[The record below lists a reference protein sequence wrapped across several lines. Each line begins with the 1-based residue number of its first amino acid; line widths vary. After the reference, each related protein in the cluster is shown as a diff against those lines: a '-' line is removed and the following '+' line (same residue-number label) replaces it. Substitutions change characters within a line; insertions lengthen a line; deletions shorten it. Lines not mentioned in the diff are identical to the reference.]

1 MSSPEH
7 HECTQTNPYVQNIST
22 GIYRRILPAVHLPEH
37 EQRCCNV
44 RCCKVLS
51 APLSRCIKCQ
61 RDCYCSKD
69 CQRAAWREGH
79 KRECGK
85 AAALELYEK
94 IFELY
99 EAENWPGL
107 LALEET
113 ASAASAAAETLR
125 KTTPDV
131 AVGIY
136 QVLCVGYKQL
146 GKHAK
151 SLELNKQGLA
161 IAVEAGKRES
171 EGTFYCDIGSCYEQ
185 LREYAKAIQVFDR
198 SLAISEELG
207 NRANQGATLGNLSS
221 CYEELGQ
228 YAKAIELY
236 EQCLKIHEE
245 IGARKGTGR
254 TLCNLAICYE
264 SLQQY
269 DTAITLL
276 EKARVIMQEVGDR
289 DGEVICLAALGIC
302 KTALG
307 DYEQAILCHTEQWC
321 IAKELAAKADEA
333 AEDDDEDE
341 EDDED
346 YAHNVEADLAP
357 DQAVA
362 ALNLGIVIWAQARAE
377 HGTTGAAAT
386 TPRARYTEAYMASMH
401 EATQWLETALRLSH
415 GLIEQEHALL
425 HLSFVAFDMGDE
437 DDALYF
443 LGEYLDAQMVCVGG
457 HYCGGCGQK
466 RGDDAPMLNCGGCK
480 VARFCSEDH
489 QRMASTKGGRK
500 PVRHKDICSLLGEWK
515 EVVKERE
522 TGDAVAEADDS
533 EEEER
538 ECYGPMLEF
547 LGRDVWWRC
556 HALIK

>member
-79 KRECGK
+79 KRGCGK

-185 LREYAKAIQVFDR
+185 LREYAKAIQVFNR

-245 IGARKGTGR
+245 IGARKNTG
-254 TLCNLAICYE
+254 
-264 SLQQY
+264 
-269 DTAITLL
+269 
-276 EKARVIMQEVGDR
+276 
-289 DGEVICLAALGIC
+289 
-302 KTALG
+302 
-307 DYEQAILCHTEQWC
+307 
-321 IAKELAAKADEA
+321 
-333 AEDDDEDE
+333 
-341 EDDED
+341 
-346 YAHNVEADLAP
+346 
-357 DQAVA
+357 
-362 ALNLGIVIWAQARAE
+362 
-377 HGTTGAAAT
+377 
-386 TPRARYTEAYMASMH
+386 
-401 EATQWLETALRLSH
+401 
-415 GLIEQEHALL
+415 
-425 HLSFVAFDMGDE
+425 
-437 DDALYF
+437 
-443 LGEYLDAQMVCVGG
+443 
-457 HYCGGCGQK
+457 
-466 RGDDAPMLNCGGCK
+466 
-480 VARFCSEDH
+480 
-489 QRMASTKGGRK
+489 
-500 PVRHKDICSLLGEWK
+500 
-515 EVVKERE
+515 
-522 TGDAVAEADDS
+522 
-533 EEEER
+533 
-538 ECYGPMLEF
+538 
-547 LGRDVWWRC
+547 
-556 HALIK
+556 